1 MIRTSR
7 LRFRQRLQIV
17 AIGALLVVLSGA
29 IAGCSN
35 DFDSR
40 LAEVYELQ
48 ESGRL
53 EESIVEL
60 RAILEQDAEHAE
72 ANFLLGSALVQ
83 LRLQRRAIPPLEIAA
98 RSEIYAIPANVMLAS
113 AQLRASA
120 YDDAISTSSRL
131 LELDPENVTALFTRG
146 RSRLALGKSDAALED
161 ADRLLAIRG
170 DSHNGLALKAEA
182 LVQLDRREEAEAIW
196 IALRDRSAASGS
208 ERRAARSCGQLAFF
222 YRKHEQ
228 NDRADTAYRE
238 CLEAHPTEAFL
249 QVAASEFYVQLGQI
263 DRALEVLSAGVDA
276 APEDIRAWN
285 RLANS
290 LYDHRGPAAAKAK
303 LEEMV
308 DHFDTPTAWRLL
320 ADFHRKVRQ
329 TEQARQAVE
338 EAILRSEQTPESFS
352 YALADL
358 LVEEGRIQRAREVG
372 QSLSQPSY
380 RHLLAGAISLKTGN
394 PRRALERLEAGL
406 ALWPDNAHAHYLAGQ
421 AALQL
426 RDRRRAVIEFREAVR
441 TGGATTDAAMRL
453 AELYFARG
461 EYPIATR
468 IAKYQIAKRPYL
480 DPAPYHIAIRSLI
493 QLDRVDE
500 AIEIADELASVDP
513 AATAVVVE
521 MTAIKRAQGGAKA
534 SSEYI
539 LASGRDLT
547 DPENEPILRALSTD
561 LNALDRAD
569 EALGHID
576 RAIARDASRAPLHD
590 LRARVLSHLGNVEE
604 ADAATERALEI
615 DPGFSPALEMKAYLA
630 LERGD
635 HATALAALDEATE
648 IAPGDSGYPYSA
660 ATVARKMGDTEGAIA
675 RLEEALARQPLFG
688 PAANDLAWILATDR
702 LDLERAL
709 RLAQAA
715 ARQDRSSDTLTTL
728 GWVRHQRGEYGD
740 AIRNYRTALETNGDL
755 PTVRY
760 RLGLSLSEAGQTDEA
775 EGLFD
780 ALVEGPDFPEIEAA
794 RAELDRLKGS

>member
-1 MIRTSR
+1 MIRSPR
-7 LRFRQRLQIV
+7 LRLRQSLQV
-17 AIGALLVVLSGA
+17 VTIGALLVALSGVVG
-29 IAGCSN
+29 GCTS
-35 DFDSR
+35 DVDSR
-40 LAEVYELQ
+40 LASVYELQ

-53 EESIVEL
+53 EESVVEL
-60 RAILEQDAEHAE
+60 RSILEQDAEHAE
-72 ANFLLGSALVQ
+72 ANFLLGSALMQ
-83 LRLQRRAIPPLEIAA
+83 LGRQRGAIPPLSVAA
-98 RSEIYAIPANVMLAS
+98 QSNAYAIPATVMLAS
-113 AQLRASA
+113 AQLRTNAF
-120 YDDAISTSSRL
+120 DDAIDTSSRL
-131 LELDPENVTALFTRG
+131 LELDAESVTALFTRG
-146 RSRLALGKSDAALED
+146 RSRLALGKTEAALED

-170 DSHNGLALKAEA
+170 DSHNGLALKAGA
-182 LVQLDRREEAEAIW
+182 LVRLDRRDEAEAIW
-196 IALRDRSAASGS
+196 IALKDKTAASGS
-208 ERRAARSCGQLAFF
+208 ASRAARSCGQLALF
-222 YRKHEQ
+222 YRTYDQ
-228 NDRADTAYRE
+228 IDRADETYRE
-238 CLEAHPTEAFL
+238 CLEAHPTQASL
-249 QVAASEFYVQLGQI
+249 QIAASEFHAQRGQP
-263 DRALEVLSAGVDA
+263 DRAIEVFANGVDA
-276 APEDIRAWN
+276 APQDIRAWN

-290 LYDHRGPAAAKAK
+290 LYDHRGTGAAQAK

-308 DHFDTPTAWRLL
+308 DQFDTPTAWRLL

-329 TEQARQAVE
+329 TEEARKAVE

-358 LVEEGRIQRAREVG
+358 LVEEGRIQRAREIG

-406 ALWPDNAHAHYLAGQ
+406 ALWPENAHAHYLAGQ

-426 RDRRRAVIEFREAVR
+426 RDRRRAVAEFREAVR

-461 EYPIATR
+461 EYPVATR

-480 DPAPYHIAIRSLI
+480 DAAPYHIAIRSLI

-500 AIEIADELASVDP
+500 AIEIANALAAVDP
-513 AATAVVVE
+513 TATAVVVE
-521 MTAIKRAQGGAKA
+521 MTAIKRAQGGANA

-547 DPENEPILRALSTD
+547 DPDNEPILRALSTD

-569 EALGHID
+569 EALAHID
-576 RAIARDASRAPLHD
+576 RAIAKESSRAPLHD

-604 ADAATERALEI
+604 ANAATERALEI

-630 LERGD
+630 LDRGD
-635 HATALAALDEATE
+635 QTTALAALDAATE
-648 IAPGDSGYPYSA
+648 VAPGDSGYPYSA

-675 RLEEALARQPLFG
+675 RLEESLARQPLFG

-709 RLAQAA
+709 RLAQTAA
-715 ARQDRSSDTLTTL
+715 SQDRSSDTLTTL

-740 AIRNYRTALETNGDL
+740 AIRNYRIALETNGDL

-775 EGLFD
+775 EDLFD
-780 ALVEGPDFPEIEAA
+780 VLVEGPDFPEIEAA
-794 RAELDRLKGS
+794 RAELARLKGS